1 LKPRATIG
9 WGARSPLRHCFDSV
23 ADVDGIL
30 QKQSAEDVDY
40 FLSHCSRRF
49 SDDDIHRIKKGVLG
63 AYRWQYIF
71 SGVEHP
77 RFKALME
84 KVTTGEKRERIIS
97 ALATLS

>member
-1 LKPRATIG
+1 MGL
-9 WGARSPLRHCFDSV
+9 
-23 ADVDGIL
+23 L

-77 RFKALME
+77 RFKALLE
-84 KVTTGEKRERIIS
+84 KLTTDEQRQCINS
-97 ALATLS
+97 ALATLR